1 MFATPFKRRVQK
13 GEGESPF
20 WISFADLMTALMTL
34 FLVVMAVTLVSVQKS
49 IPDVIAKEASRQKD
63 IAIVMGLL
71 KKESTPFAKVKVD
84 AENFRL
90 DLGDIV
96 YFDSNSSTITS
107 PVAAE
112 LRAYVPVL
120 LAAKHSE
127 NGRWI
132 KRFIVEGF
140 TDQDG
145 TFTHNLKLSTDR
157 SRSVICSL
165 VSTLPSTPRLSPEQL
180 VEVQKYFSLG
190 GFSSFSIREDKQLS
204 RRVEIRIEFKTLSE
218 MNQEMKNGESKVLLN
233 RDFGV
238 C

>member
-1 MFATPFKRRVQK
+1 MFATPFKKRVQK

-49 IPDVIAKEASRQKD
+49 IPAVIANEAVRQNEIKD
-63 IAIVMGLL
+63 VMLL
-71 KKESTPFAKVKVD
+71 LQKESTPFPTVRVD
-84 AENFRL
+84 TTSFRL
-90 DLGDIV
+90 DLDLV
-96 YFDSNSSTITS
+96 YFDTDSHVITS

-112 LRAYVPVL
+112 LRTYVPVL
-120 LAAKHSE
+120 LGVKKTE
-127 NGRWI
+127 KGRWI

-140 TDQDG
+140 TDQTG

-165 VSTLPSTPRLSPEQL
+165 VSASPATPRLSPEQL
-180 VEVQKYFSLG
+180 VDVKKFFSLG
-190 GFSSFSIREDKQLS
+190 GFSSYSIRADKAKS
-204 RRVEIRIEFKTLSE
+204 RRAEIRVEFKTWSE
-218 MNQEMKNGESKVLLN
+218 MESEKENGEPEILLN
-233 RDFGV
+233 HDFGV